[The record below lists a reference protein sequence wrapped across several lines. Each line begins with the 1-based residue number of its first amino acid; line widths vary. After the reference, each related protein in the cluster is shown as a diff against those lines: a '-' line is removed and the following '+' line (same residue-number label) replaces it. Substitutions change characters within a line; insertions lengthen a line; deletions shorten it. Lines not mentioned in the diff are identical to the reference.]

1 MLDAFRIEVLAMND
15 NISRQEAATK
25 EQIQADLR
33 ADRKERERA
42 KATKPMNHSVAQRFE
57 RIEAQYKETVTAQ
70 EQITEELSVF

>member
-1 MLDAFRIEVLAMND
+1 
-15 NISRQEAATK
+15 
-25 EQIQADLR
+25 LR